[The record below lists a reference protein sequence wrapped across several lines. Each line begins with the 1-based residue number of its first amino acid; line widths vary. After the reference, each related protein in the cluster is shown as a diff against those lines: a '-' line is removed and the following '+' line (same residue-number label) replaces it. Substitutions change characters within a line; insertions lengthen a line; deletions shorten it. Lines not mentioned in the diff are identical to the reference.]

1 MILLKHL
8 GIYCMDAKRVT
19 DFYINVFNMK
29 LIVDNQIQDDDLI
42 QDLLSSYEMG
52 GVIKKSVK
60 LFKVITE
67 KGCLTKEGDML
78 EFIQLENPSNKKNK
92 YIYETGQLHICIG
105 IDNINKTTKKIKE
118 NGGTL
123 ITNIHYFPNGNKCCF
138 AKDIEGNFLE
148 LIEKGIK

>member
-78 EFIQLENPSNKKNK
+78 ELYNLKILL
-92 YIYETGQLHICIG
+92 I
-105 IDNINKTTKKIKE
+105 KKI
-118 NGGTL
+118 
-123 ITNIHYFPNGNKCCF
+123 NIFTKQVNCIYV
-138 AKDIEGNFLE
+138 LE
-148 LIEKGIK
+148 LII